1 MSHLCGQFS
10 VSDKLHQIHEVGW
23 VKGQVDSISQSSW
36 SQGTPALPAMT
47 GCTTR
52 VRSSMFL
59 ISVPLGSLK
68 FKFEGKIWVP
78 GNMTSD
84 PESLFSVSYANS
96 TSDPQVLSVN
106 FSQRLQVEVMNSRF

>member
-1 MSHLCGQFS
+1 MSHVCGQFS

-36 SQGTPALPAMT
+36 CQGTPALPATT

-52 VRSSMFL
+52 VRSCMFL
-59 ISVPLGSLK
+59 ISGFYLK

-84 PESLFSVSYANS
+84 PESLFSVPYTNS

-106 FSQRLQVEVMNSRF
+106 FSQRLQVEGMNSRF